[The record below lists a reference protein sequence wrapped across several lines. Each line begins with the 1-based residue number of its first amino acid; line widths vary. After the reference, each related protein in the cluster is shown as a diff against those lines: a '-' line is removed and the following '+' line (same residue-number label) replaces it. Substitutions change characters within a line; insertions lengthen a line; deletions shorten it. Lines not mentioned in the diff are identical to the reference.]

1 MVERL
6 MTVLE
11 TNTFIKRAATCMP
24 DPEREAFIAYIAAYP
39 EAGVRIPE
47 TGGVRKV
54 RWGVDA
60 RGKRGGVR
68 VVYYYHGATLP
79 IFLLTVYAKNER
91 DDLSQR
97 DKQHIRRLTATL
109 VEEYRRRRPHGDR
122 GREHHRRS

>member
-1 MVERL
+1 MAEHL

-11 TNTFIKRAATCMP
+11 TNTFINRAAACLP

-47 TGGVRKV
+47 TGGVRKI

-68 VVYYYHGATLP
+68 VVYYYHDARLP
-79 IFLLTVYAKNER
+79 IFLLTVYTKNER
-91 DDLSQR
+91 DDLNQR
-97 DKQHIRRLTATL
+97 DKQRIKRLTATL
-109 VEEYRRRRPHGDR
+109 VEEYRRRRPHGNR
-122 GREHHRRS
+122 GREHYRRA

>member
-1 MVERL
+1 MAERL

-11 TNTFIKRAATCMP
+11 TNTFINRAATCMP
-24 DPEREAFIAYIAAYP
+24 DPQREAFITYIAAYP
-39 EAGVRIPE
+39 EAGVRIPG

-68 VVYYYHGATLP
+68 VVYYYHDATLP

-97 DKQHIRRLTATL
+97 DKQRIKRLTATL
-109 VEEYRRRRPHGDR
+109 VEEYRRRSPHEDR
-122 GREHHRRS
+122 GRKHYRRS

>member
-1 MVERL
+1 MAEQL

-11 TNTFIKRAATCMP
+11 TNTFITRAATCLP
-24 DPEREAFIAYIAAYP
+24 NPEREAFIAYIAAYP
-39 EAGVRIPE
+39 EAGVRIPA

-54 RWGVDA
+54 RWGVDT

-68 VVYYYHGATLP
+68 VVYYYHDATLP

-97 DKQHIRRLTATL
+97 DKQRIKGLTATL
-109 VEEYRRRRPHGDR
+109 VEDYRRRSPHGNR
-122 GREHHRRS
+122 GREHYRRS